1 MICTDTNIYVNALS
15 TIKKEKKR
23 KEKKKKN
30 NQLGKKLVK
39 YIFVN

>member
-1 MICTDTNIYVNALS
+1 MTCTDTNIYVNALS

-23 KEKKKKN
+23 KEKKN

-39 YIFVN
+39 YIL

>member
-1 MICTDTNIYVNALS
+1 MICTDTNIYVNALP

-23 KEKKKKN
+23 KERKN
-30 NQLGKKLVK
+30 NQLGKKIVK

>member
-23 KEKKKKN
+23 KERKN
-30 NQLGKKLVK
+30 NQLGKKIVK